1 MPSRKDEMSRADP
14 DRKSSDIRRDTQV
27 RGSMGKPASG
37 RESDTGS
44 QSSEDIRGRSTSES
58 SHPPRQPGRL
68 PLPD

>member
-37 RESDTGS
+37 RDSDTAS
-44 QSSEDIRGRSTSES
+44 RSSEDIRGSSTSES
-58 SHPPRQPGRL
+58 SRTERQPGRM

>member
-1 MPSRKDEMSRADP
+1 MAPRKDEMSRAEQ

-44 QSSEDIRGRSTSES
+44 L
-58 SHPPRQPGRL
+58 QPEGSIEEETPDKPWS
-68 PLPD
+68 PL